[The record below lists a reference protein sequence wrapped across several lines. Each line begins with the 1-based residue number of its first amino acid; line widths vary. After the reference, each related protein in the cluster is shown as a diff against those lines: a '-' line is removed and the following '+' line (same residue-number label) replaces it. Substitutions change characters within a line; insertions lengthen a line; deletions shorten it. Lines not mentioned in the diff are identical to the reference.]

1 MRPLKTYYGTELP
14 HDVLL
19 NDNAS
24 FVITKDF
31 VDDKY
36 EYCVMTRD
44 LELFYHKCDGYD
56 FERDPKWLMLH
67 GEVIMHSKSLSNLCM
82 MIAIEGRL
90 SKSDVVI
97 GSAILTKEESDMILK
112 SLK

>member
-1 MRPLKTYYGTELP
+1 MRSLKTYAGSELP

-19 NDNAS
+19 NDNAL

-36 EYCVMTRD
+36 EYCVMTRYP
-44 LELFYHKCDGYD
+44 ELFYHMCHGYD

-67 GEVIMHSKSLSNLCM
+67 SEVIMHSESLSNLCM
-82 MIAIEGRL
+82 TIAIEGKL

-97 GSAILTKEESDMILK
+97 GSAILTKEESDMILR